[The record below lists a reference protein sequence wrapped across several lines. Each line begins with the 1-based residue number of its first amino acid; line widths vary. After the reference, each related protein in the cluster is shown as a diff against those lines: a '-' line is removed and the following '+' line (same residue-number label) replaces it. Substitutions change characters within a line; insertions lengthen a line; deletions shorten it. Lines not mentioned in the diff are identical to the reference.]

1 MKVFNLHRLI
11 CLFLIFTTTLSA
23 KDNWIEL
30 TQGLKI
36 DIEAQK
42 IQVPIKVVNLSGG
55 LEFLVTIG
63 TDKDYESV
71 FSIKCSAK
79 ELHLAMETVGFKPL
93 GYLDLNQEGFK
104 NPEETLQ
111 LSIKFKDNF
120 QPISS
125 FISWNKNKAV
135 EKFPFYFCG
144 STFRLYGNKKEYA
157 ADLDLNVVGAYP
169 SPNMVIGPLVKVA
182 NPYQDENGAYLTPN
196 ANTLP
201 PLNTIG
207 WLLIQ
212 KY

>member
-1 MKVFNLHRLI
+1 MHRLFFI
-11 CLFLIFTTTLSA
+11 FLLLINSLAA

-30 TQGLKI
+30 TKGLKI

-42 IQVPIKVVNLSGG
+42 IEVPIKVVNHSGG

-71 FSIKCSAK
+71 FAIKCSAK
-79 ELHLAMETVGFKPL
+79 ELHLALETVGFKPL
-93 GYLDLNQEGFK
+93 GYLKLDSEGFQ
-104 NPEETLQ
+104 NPKETLK
-111 LSIKFKDNF
+111 LSIKFKDIF
-120 QPISS
+120 KPISDY
-125 FISWNKNKAV
+125 IAWNKNKPV
-135 EKFPFYFCG
+135 KEFPFYFCG
-144 STFRLYGNKKEYA
+144 SYFRQYGNKKEYS

-169 SPNMVIGPLVKVA
+169 SKSMVIGPLIEVA
-182 NPYQDENGAYLTPN
+182 NPYQDESGAYLTPN
-196 ANTLP
+196 VHALP